1 MSDPPIPRYGGYV
14 HSNPNY
20 EDFEMWN
27 SVCEDAEPD
36 WEYRN
41 AQREKREQRE
51 REERAAARRQQERE
65 EAERRQRKQR
75 EEQERREWEARRAL
89 ARKEAARRERK
100 EKEEE
105 ATRRE
110 HAEAFQKLEK
120 LQEELE
126 RSINITKMDLQ
137 RAYRNLQES
146 QRQAESYERRS
157 EAVHPGSQPHG
168 TSQTEEASDNTQYLL
183 VIHHNH
189 SSDFEEEDAVLGAE
203 DDRLHIEHGKP
214 IDPNLV
220 FELDHVE
227 DILRTMAES
236 LRSEQEETM
245 RSDEAK
251 SVDDEEITH
260 TQRSAAGWSGGCIL
274 M

>member
-1 MSDPPIPRYGGYV
+1 MGDPPISRYGGYV

-41 AQREKREQRE
+41 AQREEREQH
-51 REERAAARRQQERE
+51 ERALRATDRMEQERKE
-65 EAERRQRKQR
+65 QEQKEKRQR
-75 EEQERREWEARRAL
+75 EEQERKEWEARRAL

-157 EAVHPGSQPHG
+157 EAVHPGSRPHW
-168 TSQTEEASDNTQYLL
+168 TSQNEEATKDTRSFLD
-183 VIHHNH
+183 VHHNRSYH
-189 SSDFEEEDAVLGAE
+189 FEEEDAVLGAK
-203 DDRLHIEHGKP
+203 DDRHQTTHEKLV
-214 IDPNLV
+214 DTNLV
-220 FELDHVE
+220 FELNHVE

-251 SVDDEEITH
+251 SVDNEDTTH
-260 TQRSAAGWSGGCIL
+260 TQPSALGWSGGCIL